1 MYILLVYD
9 RCGWLKWHTIVW
21 RVFEMV
27 KPFGKPDTWTVV
39 FYSTCILVIPKC
51 PHVSSMLDVFLCS
64 VVFFL
69 AFLFFLHKRRT
80 FLEYFMV
87 FTYVWIIP
95 YFRLLVFGILVTLVC
110 DLLSVFFSSFLSGHA
125 KSKQRLHNIF
135 VTSLPKV
142 IKNQNRKMGWTK
154 H

>member
-1 MYILLVYD
+1 MHKIVYNVIVYD

-51 PHVSSMLDVFLCS
+51 PHVSSMLDVFLSS
-64 VVFFL
+64 VVFLFV
-69 AFLFFLHKRRT
+69 FLFFLHKRRI

-87 FTYVWIIP
+87 FTYVSFIP
-95 YFRLLVFGILVTLVC
+95 YFRLLVFRILVTFRFFPFCPSCLAKC
-110 DLLSVFFSSFLSGHA
+110 KLS
-125 KSKQRLHNIF
+125 NIF
-135 VTSLPKV
+135 VFL
-142 IKNQNRKMGWTK
+142 
-154 H
+154 